1 MLVVA
6 IIIEQLIVLVPIL
19 YHDLVRVAV
28 HTFLHLIYRLTV
40 EFGLQL
46 INGITY
52 PSILLGLSLLLYV

>member
-1 MLVVA
+1 MLVVT

-28 HTFLHLIYRLTV
+28 HTFLHLICRLTV
-40 EFGLQL
+40 EFDLQL